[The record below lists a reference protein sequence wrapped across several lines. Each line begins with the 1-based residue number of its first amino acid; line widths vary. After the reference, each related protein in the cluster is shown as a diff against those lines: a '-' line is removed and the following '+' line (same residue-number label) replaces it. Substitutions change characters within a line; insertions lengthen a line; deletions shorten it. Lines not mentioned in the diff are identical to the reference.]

1 MDNTPHQIES
11 LTELKTTT
19 KKDWTMKNIISV
31 LALGLC
37 LTAVAKAD
45 AAPEYNLVCKS
56 TYDVTTADDQMS
68 VKGPT
73 LTAPIVAGVASDSKD
88 KTRWG
93 VGYSAAYS
101 SQTGKVTI
109 TITTARGIAKSIA
122 LVSTEMDAQLSSTLD
137 TASSSKDSTTLNVVC
152 ITALKK

>member
-1 MDNTPHQIES
+1 
-11 LTELKTTT
+11 
-19 KKDWTMKNIISV
+19 MKNIISV

-56 TYDVTTADDQMS
+56 TYDVSNADDQMS

-73 LTAPIVAGVASDSKD
+73 LTAPIVAGVATDSKE

-93 VGYSAAYS
+93 VGYSASYA

-109 TITTARGIAKSIA
+109 TIATARGTSKVIA
-122 LVSTEMDAQLSSTLD
+122 LISTEMDAQLSSTLD
-137 TASSSKDSTTLNVVC
+137 TSSSSKDSTTLNVVC
-152 ITALKK
+152 ITVKK